1 MRKAVN
7 RIIFVALLSAAPLT
21 AWSYSLDF
29 NIDTSSLAGNTAT
42 LAFDLIDGDGAIN
55 NTVQISNFL
64 PSGSYIPGAL
74 SGDASGTL
82 NSTVFLGD
90 NSLVINEFLQSITL
104 GNTLQF
110 HIETSNLFN
119 PGSLTPDS
127 FAFFILDDSTGLPL
141 FATTD
146 PFGAD
151 ALFAVD
157 LTGANDGLSVF
168 SSTAGP
174 SWTVQS
180 SSVSVP
186 TPSPLLLLVVG
197 IWCAYMSRKR
207 TLSGKKAY
215 FQQHRFVNL

>member
-7 RIIFVALLSAAPLT
+7 SIIFVALLSAAPLT

-29 NIDTSSLAGNTAT
+29 NIDTSTLAGNTAT

-90 NSLVINEFLQSITL
+90 NSLVINEFLQSFTL
-104 GNTLQF
+104 GNSLQF

-127 FAFFILDDSTGLPL
+127 FAFFILDGSASLPL
-141 FATTD
+141 FPTTD

-151 ALFAVD
+151 ALLAID
-157 LTGANDGLSVF
+157 LNGANNGLAVF
-168 SSTAGP
+168 GSTAGP
-174 SWTVQS
+174 SWAVQS
-180 SSVSVP
+180 ASVSVP
-186 TPSPLLLLVVG
+186 TPGTLLLLIVG
-197 IWCAYMSRKR
+197 ITGAYLSRTR
-207 TLSGKKAY
+207 
-215 FQQHRFVNL
+215 RFV

>member
-7 RIIFVALLSAAPLT
+7 SIIFMALLSAAPLT
-21 AWSYSLDF
+21 AWSYSLDV
-29 NIDTSSLAGNTAT
+29 NINTSGFTGTLAT
-42 LAFDLIDGDGAIN
+42 LAFDFIDGDGIIN

-104 GNTLQF
+104 GNSLQF

-127 FAFFILDDSTGLPL
+127 FAFFILDDSASLPL

-146 PFGAD
+146 PLGSD
-151 ALFAVD
+151 ALFTVD

-168 SSTAGP
+168 SAQRGSSRAL

-186 TPSPLLLLVVG
+186 TPGTLLLLAAG
-197 IWCAYMSRKR
+197 ITGAYLSRK
-207 TLSGKKAY
+207 
-215 FQQHRFVNL
+215 HRFV